1 MDLLTVN
8 GLRKRYKSFELKDI
22 SFSIPE
28 GYIMGY
34 VGQNGAG
41 KTTTLNAICHLIKPD
56 EGEFVLD
63 GITFEKDPVRY
74 RESIGYVGDSSY
86 FPSGLTAKSLRTIMK
101 DFYPT
106 FDPVR
111 YDEYCR
117 KWKLPEKEMLKT
129 YSRGMKVKLMF
140 ASVLARQTKL
150 LILDEA
156 TNGLDPM
163 VRKEILELLQEY
175 IEDGKHS
182 VLFSTHIMED
192 LEDIADYIF
201 FIDNGEKIFCEAKDE
216 LLEEYLLVRGGQE
229 DLTPSLARQLIGI
242 EKNAYGF
249 EGLYKTDG
257 EMILP
262 AALTTEKPSID
273 KIIVHMLEDRR

>member
-1 MDLLTVN
+1 MDLLTVK
-8 GLRKRYKSFELKDI
+8 GLYKKYNTFELKNI
-22 SFSIPE
+22 SFSIPA

-34 VGQNGAG
+34 IGQNGAG
-41 KTTTLNAICHLIKPD
+41 KTTTLNAITHLIRPD
-56 EGEFVLD
+56 GGESVID
-63 GITFEKDPVRY
+63 GITFEKDPVKY

-86 FPSGLTAKSLRTIMK
+86 FPQGLNAKTLKMILK

-106 FDPVR
+106 FHAEK
-111 YDEYCR
+111 YDAYCR
-117 KWKLPEKEMLKT
+117 EWKLPEKEPLKT

-140 ASVLARQTKL
+140 ASVLSRDTKL

-163 VRKEILELLQEY
+163 VRKEILGLLQEY
-175 IEDGKHS
+175 IEDGTRS

-201 FIDNGEKIFCEAKDE
+201 FIDNGEGIFCRAKDE
-216 LLEEYLLVRGGQE
+216 LLEDYLLVRGGKE
-229 DLTPSLARQLIGI
+229 DLTPALEKQLIGI
-242 EKNAYGF
+242 EKHAFGF
-249 EGLYKTDG
+249 EALYKTDA

-262 AALTTEKPSID
+262 AALSAEKPTID
-273 KIIVHMLEDRR
+273 KIIVHMLEERR

>member
-1 MDLLTVN
+1 MDLLTVK
-8 GLRKRYKSFELKDI
+8 GLCKKYKAFELKDI
-22 SFSIPE
+22 HFSIPAGFIT
-28 GYIMGY
+28 GYI
-34 VGQNGAG
+34 GQNGAG
-41 KTTTLNAICHLIKPD
+41 KTTTLNAISHLIRPD
-56 EGEFVLD
+56 SGECVIA
-63 GITFEKDPVRY
+63 GKTFEKDPVGY

-86 FPSGLTAKSLRTIMK
+86 FPAGLTAKTIRGILK

-106 FDPVR
+106 FDETR

-117 KWKLPEKEMLKT
+117 RWKLPEKEPLKT

-140 ASVLARQTKL
+140 ASVLSRDTKL

-163 VRKEILELLQEY
+163 VRKEILALLQEY

-201 FIDNGEKIFCEAKDE
+201 FIDNGEGILFEAKDD
-216 LLEEYLLVRGGQE
+216 LLEEYLIVRGGQE
-229 DLTPSLARQLIGI
+229 DLTPELRSHLIGV
-242 EKNAYGF
+242 EKHAYGF
-249 EGLYKTDG
+249 EALFRTEA
-257 EMILP
+257 EMVLP
-262 AALTTEKPSID
+262 PGIEAQKPTID
-273 KIIVHMLEDRR
+273 KIIVHMLEERR